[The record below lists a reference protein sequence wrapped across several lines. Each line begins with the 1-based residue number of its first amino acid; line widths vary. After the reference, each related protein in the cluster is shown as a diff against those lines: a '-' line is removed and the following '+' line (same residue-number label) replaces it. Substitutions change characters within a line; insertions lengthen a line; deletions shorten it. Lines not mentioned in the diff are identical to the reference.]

1 MIPNRSISSILLL
14 LCGWLAAAA
23 QGHAQKSPVVIDT
36 TLLTCEY
43 KTLYYLDTTQHENG
57 TQMGAVLSFKSGGR
71 PPNTTN

>member
-23 QGHAQKSPVVIDT
+23 QAYAQKSPVVIDT

-43 KTLYYLDTTQHENG
+43 KTLYFL
-57 TQMGAVLSFKSGGR
+57 
-71 PPNTTN
+71 